1 MKQQI
6 DKRDADMI
14 TFRLTPTVIVPVT
27 TADHTNIYFILNVMI
42 KTEVTALTHCCKV
55 LSLVN
60 VSS

>member
-1 MKQQI
+1 
-6 DKRDADMI
+6 MI
-14 TFRLTPTVIVPVT
+14 TCRLTPTVIVPVT

-42 KTEVTALTHCCKV
+42 KTEVTALTQCCKV